1 MHGSRSMNCNPPNNT
16 PTESRSPLAFFVLVF
31 ALSIPFWLAGA
42 VTSLRLLPGLPVSA
56 LMFVCPGTAALI
68 LAYRKNRLEGVIKL
82 LKRGGDYRR
91 IKARIWFAPV
101 ILLMPTIMIL
111 SYLWMRW
118 TGAPVPPPHFSIAAI
133 IIMMFAFFLS
143 ALAEELGWSGYVTDL
158 MQERRN
164 ALETA
169 ALLGLVWAVWHFVP
183 LLQVHRSLKWIA
195 WWTLGTVA
203 ARILI
208 VWIYNNVGRSV
219 FAATVFH
226 ATINLSWQ
234 LSPVNGSYY
243 DPRITGLMLAF
254 VAAIVIFAGGP
265 GMQTRSG
272 GGTRRKNAAD
282 VRAIPPG

>member
-1 MHGSRSMNCNPPNNT
+1 MCSSRSMNRNLSNNI
-16 PTESRSPLAFFVLVF
+16 PAKSRSPLAFFVLVF
-31 ALSIPFWLAGA
+31 VLSIPFWVAGA

-68 LAYRKNRLEGVIKL
+68 LVYRKNHLGGVIEL
-82 LKRGGDYRR
+82 LKRGGDFRR
-91 IKARIWFAPV
+91 IKAKIWFAPV

-118 TGAPVPPPHFSIAAI
+118 TGAPAPAPHFSMAAT

-143 ALAEELGWSGYVTDL
+143 ALGEELGWSGYATDL
-158 MQERRN
+158 MQGRRS

-169 ALLGLVWAVWHFVP
+169 VLLGLVWAVWHFVP
-183 LLQVHRSLKWIA
+183 LLQVHRSPEWIA

-208 VWIYNNVGRSV
+208 VWIYNNTGRSV

-234 LSPVNGSYY
+234 LFPVNGSLY
-243 DPRITGLMLAF
+243 DPRITGLM
-254 VAAIVIFAGGP
+254 VAIVATSVVFVWGP
-265 GMQTRSG
+265 GMLTRSG
-272 GGTRRKNAAD
+272 GGSPRTRK
-282 VRAIPPG
+282 